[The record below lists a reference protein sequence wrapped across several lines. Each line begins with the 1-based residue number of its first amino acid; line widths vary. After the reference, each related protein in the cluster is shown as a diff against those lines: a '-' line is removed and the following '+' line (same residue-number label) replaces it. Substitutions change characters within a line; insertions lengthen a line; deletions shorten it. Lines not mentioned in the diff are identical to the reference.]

1 MAREGTRLRLRR
13 MSRKPGGWKKEPA
26 RHALASKGV
35 KTRRLKYPYIVGHP
49 ERQPDHIEREM
60 ADILKIEHELGNW
73 EDGDPKYGT
82 IFRDLHTGEK
92 LKFIRVERHP
102 KTNEVVNII
111 FESADGEER
120 ADRDYSEVYP
130 AED

>member
-1 MAREGTRLRLRR
+1 MT
-13 MSRKPGGWKKEPA
+13 KPVGWRKEPA
-26 RHALASKGV
+26 RHALAAKGV
-35 KTRRLKYPYIVGHP
+35 KTWKAKKYIVGHP

-82 IFRDLHTGEK
+82 IFRDIHTGTK

-111 FESADGEER
+111 FEDEAGEER
-120 ADRDYSEVYP
+120 ADRDYSKVYP